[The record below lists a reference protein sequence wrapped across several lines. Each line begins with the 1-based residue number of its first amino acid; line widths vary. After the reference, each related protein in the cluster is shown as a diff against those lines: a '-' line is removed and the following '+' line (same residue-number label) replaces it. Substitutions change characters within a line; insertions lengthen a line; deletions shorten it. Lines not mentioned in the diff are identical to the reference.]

1 MKQIILSVAVR
12 LNISLSLARLQ
23 RKHSPSIVNPL
34 MQHKVWAK
42 LDASCAFVF
51 EH

>member
-23 RKHSPSIVNPL
+23 RK
-34 MQHKVWAK
+34 
-42 LDASCAFVF
+42 AFV
-51 EH
+51 EYCESAHATQSMGKAGCLLRLCV